1 MSEHIYISGGSSR
14 IDGTVDTRTRVHGT
28 VEVDLSAFKIGLGI
42 VLGFLFCFLAF
53 RIFFIPSEEKVA
65 ELAAA
70 YNAGYE
76 PKRIVVQGVDCVVID
91 RNAISCDWANAQPA
105 TPKEKEVQNGK

>member
-42 VLGFLFCFLAF
+42 VLGFLFCLFAF
-53 RIFFIPSEEKVA
+53 KIFVIPSEEKMTEIA
-65 ELAAA
+65 TEFNKA
-70 YNAGYE
+70 YE
-76 PKRIVVQGVDCVVID
+76 PKRIVVQGVDCVVIN

-105 TPKEKEVQNGK
+105 TPKKEVQNGK